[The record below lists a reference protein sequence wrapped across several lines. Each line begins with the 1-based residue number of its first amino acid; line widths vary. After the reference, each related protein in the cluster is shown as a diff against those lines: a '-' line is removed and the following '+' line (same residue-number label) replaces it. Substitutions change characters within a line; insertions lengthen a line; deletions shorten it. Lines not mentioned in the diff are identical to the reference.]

1 MWPAAESSSPSAY
14 VRRYIS
20 RLALKVHKLPY
31 FTGFCVS
38 MCCKAWSQALRRS
51 FRGGMKDQIAQAAR
65 FHQERS
71 PELVPPL
78 FLLLAL
84 FDILWI
90 LKEAAAAD
98 L

>member
-1 MWPAAESSSPSAY
+1 
-14 VRRYIS
+14 
-20 RLALKVHKLPY
+20 
-31 FTGFCVS
+31 
-38 MCCKAWSQALRRS
+38 
-51 FRGGMKDQIAQAAR
+51 MKDQIAQAAR